1 MADTLAAF
9 EKAVLDFGKSYGLGT
24 PESRAVI
31 TAVEHARAALNTET
45 ARSGELLS
53 LAREWEGRGDDC
65 GRLARAVVA
74 ALSTEARDDV

>member
-31 TAVEHARAALNTET
+31 TAVEHARAALNTEP
-45 ARSGELLS
+45 ARSEADV
-53 LAREWEGRGDDC
+53 LAKLDGV
-65 GRLARAVVA
+65 LAKNR
-74 ALSTEARDDV
+74 S